1 VGFFLSKFFLFTKQT
16 FGKFERKYSF
26 PILCYPMAHSSKTT
40 ESEQQLSLPFLSL
53 LSGLTALGQFA
64 TSVYL
69 PSLPSIGREFSASV
83 PMVQLTLIAYLLSFA
98 VFQLIFGPLTD
109 RFGRKP
115 IMYIGIATFIV
126 GSLLSYFAPSI
137 IVLIFGRALQA
148 IGGSATM
155 VAGRAIVRDTHSG
168 TALAQ
173 ALAIITIVFSAAP
186 GLAPPIGGF
195 LEITFGWRSTFLAS
209 GALAAFLLVFVLSS
223 LRETHYARTTA
234 LNVGNILSLYAPLL
248 RSGRFIGFV
257 GAYAFSMG
265 GLYVFFG
272 GGPQLFI
279 GDLHVSPAEYGIYP
293 SFTVLGFIAGGIVTR
308 KVVMRLGA
316 PRLMVLGLLISLL
329 GSALMLGFPL
339 LGIVN
344 RFVYNACMFVFVS
357 GLGVVLTIAIAEAL
371 RDFPERAGAASAM
384 VGFLQIMGASL
395 GTILVGRLAHIPF
408 LAVPIAMLVMSLCG
422 LLFFL
427 AMARNV

>member
-1 VGFFLSKFFLFTKQT
+1 MTNAQT
-16 FGKFERKYSF
+16 S
-26 PILCYPMAHSSKTT
+26 
-40 ESEQQLSLPFLSL
+40 ESQSLSLPFLSL

-69 PSLPSIGREFSASV
+69 PSLPSIGRDFSASV
-83 PMVQLTLIAYLLSFA
+83 PMVQLTLLAYLICFA
-98 VFQLIFGPLTD
+98 VFQLLWGPLAD

-115 IMYIGIATFIV
+115 IVYIGIFTFIC
-126 GSLLSYFAPSI
+126 GSMLSFVSPNI
-137 IVLIFGRALQA
+137 LVLIIGRALQA

-195 LEITFGWRSTFLAS
+195 LEISFGWRVTFIAS
-209 GALAAFLLVFVLSS
+209 ALLAAFLLVFVVVSLNETHLHRASS
-223 LRETHYARTTA
+223 LSVESIIH
-234 LNVGNILSLYAPLL
+234 LYLPLL
-248 RSGRFIGFV
+248 RSGRFLGYVITSG
-257 GAYAFSMG
+257 FSMG

-279 GDLHVSPAEYGIYP
+279 GDLHISPAEYGIYP

-308 KVVMRLGA
+308 KMIESVGA
-316 PRLMVLGLLISLL
+316 PRLMVAGLLISLA
-329 GSALMLGFPL
+329 GSAFMLTFPL
-339 LGIVN
+339 LGVVHKFI
-344 RFVYNACMFVFVS
+344 YNACMFVFVS
-357 GLGVVLTIAIAEAL
+357 GLGVVLTLAIAEAL

-395 GTILVGRLAHIPF
+395 GTILVGRLAHIQF
-408 LAVPIAMLVMSLCG
+408 LAVPIAMLVMSVLGLC
-422 LLFFL
+422 FFL
-427 AMARNV
+427 AMARKIS